1 MRTTKLPAL
10 PAIAA
15 AAVLIAP
22 GLTGCVTTRDD
33 SPQISPALSARSAG
47 MVDAATLVPG
57 LRVDM
62 RYASTNNFMGTV
74 VMGYEAPR
82 CYLLRPAAEALQRV
96 QASLNESH
104 QRLQVFDC
112 YRPVRA
118 VQHFVR
124 WAADFEDQR
133 TKPQYY
139 PNIDKRALIPDYIA
153 SKSGHSRGATLDLT
167 LAQCDD
173 AGKHCEPLDMGTTF
187 DFLDTR
193 ANTDFAGITPE
204 QRANRQRLKSAME
217 AGGFKNYSLE
227 WWHYTLD
234 PEPAPD
240 TAYDFVV
247 R

>member
-10 PAIAA
+10 LVFAA
-15 AAVLIAP
+15 LGVV
-22 GLTGCVTTRDD
+22 GCMTTSKD
-33 SPQISPALSARSAG
+33 SPAISPALTARTAG
-47 MVDAATLVPG
+47 MVDVATLVPG

-62 RYASTNNFMGTV
+62 RYAGTNNFVGARIT
-74 VMGYEAPR
+74 GYEAPH

-96 QASLNESH
+96 QAALNESH

-124 WAADFEDQR
+124 WAADLNDQR

-139 PNIDKRALIPDYIA
+139 PNIDKEQLIPDYIA

-173 AGKHCEPLDMGTTF
+173 LGTRCEPLDMGTSF
-187 DFLDTR
+187 DFLDKR
-193 ANTDFAGITPE
+193 ANTDYPGITPE
-204 QRANRQRLKSAME
+204 QRANRQRLKTAME
-217 AGGFKNYSLE
+217 AGGFRNYPLE

-234 PEPAPD
+234 PEPSPD
-240 TAYDFVV
+240 VAYDFVV

>member
-1 MRTTKLPAL
+1 MLT
-10 PAIAA
+10 IAA
-15 AAVLIAP
+15 LACAGCATTNDAP
-22 GLTGCVTTRDD
+22 T
-33 SPQISPALSARSAG
+33 ISPALSARTAG
-47 MVDAATLVPG
+47 MVDVATLVPE

-62 RYASTNNFMGTV
+62 RYATTTNFMGTRV
-74 VMGYEAPR
+74 TGYEAPR

-96 QASLNESH
+96 QASLNESNL
-104 QRLQVFDC
+104 RLQVFDC

-124 WAADFEDQR
+124 WAADLNDQR

-139 PNIDKRALIPDYIA
+139 PNIEKGALIPDYIA

-167 LAQCDD
+167 LAQCDRV
-173 AGKHCEPLDMGTTF
+173 GTHCQPLDMGTPF

-193 ANTDFAGITPE
+193 ANTDAPGITPE
-204 QRANRQRLKSAME
+204 QRANRQRLKTAME
-217 AGGFKNYSLE
+217 SGGFKNYPLE

-234 PEPAPD
+234 PEPSPD
-240 TAYDFVV
+240 VAYDFVV